1 MFFRPFL
8 PFLPYWASAK
18 CSKCKV
24 EQDWDERPVALS
36 DEETNEFCVLRCSR
50 ADCREQIVK
59 CRHCPYNFPLND
71 SDAMGKEKQS
81 KDGRAKKKMK
91 QHMMNRHGHLGDYVP
106 TLPEHGQS
114 DNLLAQAS
122 SMLCNATSSFCEG
135 SGCGGSSF
143 HEEDE
148 VDKVP
153 GLLDRSPH
161 LDEEDSDEEDQNDY
175 STLQQDLAD
184 LHSPSREP
192 SITGEQRN
200 ITR

>member
-1 MFFRPFL
+1 MCIR
-8 PFLPYWASAK
+8 
-18 CSKCKV
+18 
-24 EQDWDERPVALS
+24 D
-36 DEETNEFCVLRCSR
+36 SR
-50 ADCREQIVK
+50 
-59 CRHCPYNFPLND
+59 
-71 SDAMGKEKQS
+71 G
-81 KDGRAKKKMK
+81 
-91 QHMMNRHGHLGDYVP
+91 GDYVP
-106 TLPEHGQS
+106 TLPEHGQL

-122 SMLCNATSSFCEG
+122 SMLCNATSFFCEG

-143 HEEDE
+143 HEEEE

-161 LDEEDSDEEDQNDY
+161 LVEEDSGEEDQNDY